1 MCEKLI
7 YEISK
12 NPSLLLQYY
21 MIREKCYKEVWGLK
35 IFSGAEDEHD
45 RKGYIL
51 IVRDKKKVVGGGR
64 LVLRP
69 AGSPERLPLETESLL
84 LEDALGRFG
93 LEGKIIGEIGRIAVL
108 PEFIGYKLSKI
119 SLCLLGLAKTQHCN
133 FLTTVAPL
141 EQAKKYRRIGKRLNL
156 DIEILDN
163 VIIEDRPYYNQIE
176 MKLLVCDLSTVADI
190 DHFLAPCRKINS

>member
-1 MCEKLI
+1 MGEKLI

-12 NPSLLLQYY
+12 DPSLLLQYY

-51 IVRDKKKVVGGGR
+51 VVRNNKKVVGGGR

-69 AGSPERLPLETESLL
+69 AGSPERLPLETASLL
-84 LEDALGRFG
+84 LEDALGRFD
-93 LEGKIIGEIGRIAVL
+93 LEGKIFGEIGRIAVL

-119 SLCLLGLAKTQHCN
+119 SLYLLDLAKRHHCN

-156 DIEILDN
+156 DVEILDH
-163 VIIEDRPYYNQIE
+163 VVIEDRPYYNQIE
-176 MKLLVCDLSTVADI
+176 MKLMVCDLSKGAVAK
-190 DHFLAPCRKINS
+190 HLRVR